1 MLQVLKPKAN
11 GPSKIRKV
19 QSVSWDSFKMSKM
32 KLKPMNGQVLG
43 LKEGRKSKKSLVQ
56 PFLKGAPKK
65 PKKRLDWDTLELPEP
80 RRGFSES
87 AGKNQLGF
95 GQLRKACSWIQGTE
109 KDMSHQSP
117 TTQKKK
123 ALEID
128 DDLGTSI
135 WWREAWYLRKS
146 RNVNHERMWLKIFQL
161 DKKESTYLKKKD
173 KWWGS
178 QKSL

>member
-1 MLQVLKPKAN
+1 
-11 GPSKIRKV
+11 
-19 QSVSWDSFKMSKM
+19 M

-65 PKKRLDWDTLELPEP
+65 PKKKLDWDTLELTEP
-80 RRGFSES
+80 KRGSSES

-95 GQLRKACSWIQGTE
+95 GQLREACSWTQGTK

-123 ALEID
+123 LWKQMMNQEQAFDEEKP
-128 DDLGTSI
+128 GTSGK
-135 WWREAWYLRKS
+135 AG
-146 RNVNHERMWLKIFQL
+146 M
-161 DKKESTYLKKKD
+161 
-173 KWWGS
+173 
-178 QKSL
+178 